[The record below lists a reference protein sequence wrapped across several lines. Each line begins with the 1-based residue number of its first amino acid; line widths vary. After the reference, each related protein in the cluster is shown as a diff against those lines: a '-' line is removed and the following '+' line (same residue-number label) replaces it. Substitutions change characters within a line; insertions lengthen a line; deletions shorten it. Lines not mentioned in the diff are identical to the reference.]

1 MTVGTDAPSSDSAS
15 TTPVRAPKRLLD
27 RILGIS
33 AEVHGGEGLTALL
46 LMLNIFLLLAA
57 YSMLKTIREPL
68 ILTVPGGAEVK
79 SYAAAAIAGLFII
92 LVPLYSAL
100 ASRVSR
106 VKLINGV
113 TSFFAACLVAF
124 FVLSR
129 TGVPIGVAFFI
140 WVGIFNL
147 MVIAQLWAFAND
159 VYTVEQGKRLF
170 AIVGFGASLGAIAGS
185 FSTGQLVKAFG
196 PYPFML
202 GACALL
208 VLCMLLTNV
217 INVRERRDGAK
228 PLSTP
233 DTPATETGAT
243 EAEATSADEP
253 VRGRSGF
260 SLVFHDRY
268 LLLIGLLMLLYNF
281 VNTNGEYILGKMVVG
296 AYVAAHGAAAVNGL
310 DAKKVIGEFYGN
322 FQTMV
327 NVLSALIQVFVVS
340 RVIKY
345 FGVRVA
351 LLVLPVVAIIGYVSM
366 AFVPLLSFIRGAKLA
381 ENSLDYSLQNT
392 TRNALYLPT
401 SREAKYKAKQAN
413 DTFFVRFGDV
423 LSAGLVF
430 AGTTWLGF
438 APREFALVNV
448 ALIAVWLVL
457 AIVIGRLFQG
467 LAATDSSATPS
478 PSGASRRRV
487 GSHSGT
493 PASAPLVTPGPVT
506 ATTT

>member
-1 MTVGTDAPSSDSAS
+1 MTTSESANGPVQGTPGETARGP
-15 TTPVRAPKRLLD
+15 LD
-27 RILGIS
+27 RILGVFT
-33 AEVHGGEGLTALL
+33 EVKGGEGVTAIL

-79 SYAAAAIAGLFII
+79 SYAAAAIAGLFMI

-106 VKLINGV
+106 VKLVNGV
-113 TSFFAACLVAF
+113 TLFFAACLVAF
-124 FVLSR
+124 FVLQGA
-129 TGVPIGVAFFI
+129 GVPIGVAFFI

-170 AIVGFGASLGAIAGS
+170 VIVGFGASLGAIAGS
-185 FSTGQLVKAFG
+185 FSTGELVAAYG

-202 GACALL
+202 GAAALL
-208 VLCMLLTNV
+208 LLCMLLTNIV
-217 INVRERRDGAK
+217 NVREKRAAALHPRTAEGTPGAPEDAAAK
-228 PLSTP
+228 
-233 DTPATETGAT
+233 AA
-243 EAEATSADEP
+243 EAE
-253 VRGRSGF
+253 VGVKGRSGF
-260 SLVFHDRY
+260 ALVFHDRY
-268 LLLIGLLMLLYNF
+268 LLLIGLLMLVYNF
-281 VNTNGEYILGKMVVG
+281 VNTNGEYILGKMVVA
-296 AYVAAHGAAAVNGL
+296 AYVAAHGAAAVAGM

-327 NVLSALIQVFVVS
+327 NVLSAVIQAFLVS
-340 RVIKY
+340 RVLKR
-345 FGVRVA
+345 FGVRIA
-351 LLVLPVVAIIGYVSM
+351 LFVLPVVALAGYTAM
-366 AFVPLLSFIRGAKLA
+366 AFVPVLAFIRGAKLA

-430 AGTTWLGF
+430 AGTAWWGF
-438 APREFALVNV
+438 APREFALVNIG
-448 ALIAVWLVL
+448 LIVIWLVFVL
-457 AIVIGRLFQG
+457 AIGRSFKR
-467 LAATDSSATPS
+467 LA
-478 PSGASRRRV
+478 
-487 GSHSGT
+487 GT
-493 PASAPLVTPGPVT
+493 A
-506 ATTT
+506 

>member
-1 MTVGTDAPSSDSAS
+1 MNMPTTESNTGSAAATPSQAQ
-15 TTPVRAPKRLLD
+15 KGLLD
-27 RILGIS
+27 RVLGIFTD
-33 AEVHGGEGLTALL
+33 VHGGEGLTAIL
-46 LMLNIFLLLAA
+46 LMLNIFLLLGS
-57 YSMLKTIREPL
+57 YYMLKVIREPL
-68 ILTVPGGAEVK
+68 ILTAPGGAEVK

-100 ASRVSR
+100 ASRMSR

-113 TSFFAACLVAF
+113 TLFFAACLIAF
-124 FVLSR
+124 FALSR

-147 MVIAQLWAFAND
+147 MIVAQLWAFAND

-185 FSTGQLVKAFG
+185 FSTGQLVKLYG

-208 VLCMLLTNV
+208 LLCMVLMNIV
-217 INVRERRDGAK
+217 NAREKHTRAGQPPPPQDAAAK
-228 PLSTP
+228 PGEPVT
-233 DTPATETGAT
+233 TAVA
-243 EAEATSADEP
+243 ADAP

-260 SLVFHDRY
+260 TLVFRDPY
-268 LLLIGLLMLLYNF
+268 LLLIGLLMLLINF
-281 VNTNGEYILGKMVVG
+281 VNTNGEYLLGKLVLG
-296 AYVAAHGAAAVNGL
+296 AYIKEHGAAAVAGL

-322 FQTMV
+322 FQTIV
-327 NVLSALIQVFVVS
+327 NVLSALIQALVVS
-340 RVIKY
+340 RVLKY
-345 FGVRVA
+345 FGVRFA
-351 LLVLPVVAIIGYVSM
+351 LLVMPVVALIGYSAM
-366 AFVPLLSFIRGAKLA
+366 AFVPLLAFIRGAKLA

-448 ALIAVWLVL
+448 ALIAVWMVI
-457 AIVIGRLFQG
+457 AVAIGRSFKR
-467 LAATDSSATPS
+467 LA
-478 PSGASRRRV
+478 
-487 GSHSGT
+487 GT
-493 PASAPLVTPGPVT
+493 A
-506 ATTT
+506 

>member
-1 MTVGTDAPSSDSAS
+1 MHTTAIHEASDAATS
-15 TTPVRAPKRLLD
+15 RAAPRRLLD
-27 RILGIS
+27 RVLGVFT
-33 AEVHGGEGLTALL
+33 EVHGGEGVTALL

-113 TSFFAACLVAF
+113 TVFFAACLIAF

-159 VYTVEQGKRLF
+159 VYTVDQGKRLF

-185 FSTGQLVKAFG
+185 FSTGQLVKTYG

-208 VLCMLLTNV
+208 ILCMVLTNV
-217 INVRERRDGAK
+217 VHIREKHVLAGRTHSPGDRKDEAGS
-228 PLSTP
+228 PES
-233 DTPATETGAT
+233 PAE
-243 EAEATSADEP
+243 DR
-253 VRGRSGF
+253 VKGRSGF
-260 SLVFHDRY
+260 ALVFTNRY

-281 VNTNGEYILGKMVVG
+281 VNTNGEYILGKMVLG
-296 AYVAAHGAAAVNGL
+296 AYTAAHGAAAVAGL

-327 NVLSALIQVFVVS
+327 NVLSAIIQAFVVS
-340 RVIKY
+340 RVIKH
-345 FGVRVA
+345 FGVRFA
-351 LLVLPVVAIIGYVSM
+351 LLVLPVVALIGYASM

-423 LSAGLVF
+423 LSAGLVL
-430 AGTTWLGF
+430 AGTKWLGF

-448 ALIAVWLVL
+448 VLILVWLLL
-457 AIVIGRLFQG
+457 AIAIGRLFKRQAG
-467 LAATDSSATPS
+467 SA
-478 PSGASRRRV
+478 
-487 GSHSGT
+487 
-493 PASAPLVTPGPVT
+493 
-506 ATTT
+506 

>member
-1 MTVGTDAPSSDSAS
+1 MTTDETHVGRPGAAAPDEL
-15 TTPVRAPKRLLD
+15 PKGLLD
-27 RILGIS
+27 RALGVFT
-33 AEVHGGEGLTALL
+33 EVRGGEGVTALL

-68 ILTVPGGAEVK
+68 VLTVPGGAEVK
-79 SYAAAAIAGLFII
+79 SYAAAVIAGLFIV

-113 TSFFAACLVAF
+113 TLFFAACLVAF
-124 FVLSR
+124 FALSR

-185 FSTGQLVKAFG
+185 FLTGQLVKTYG

-202 GACALL
+202 GACVLL
-208 VLCMLLTNV
+208 VFCMLLTNIV
-217 INVRERRDGAK
+217 NVRDKRSRAGRPRVAADAAEADA
-228 PLSTP
+228 PA
-233 DTPATETGAT
+233 PAT
-243 EAEATSADEP
+243 DP
-253 VRGRSGF
+253 DDDRVRGRSGF
-260 SLVFHDRY
+260 ALVFHDRY
-268 LLLIGLLMLLYNF
+268 LLLIGVLMLVYNF
-281 VNTNGEYILGKMVVG
+281 VNTNGEYILGKMVLG
-296 AYVAAHGAAAVNGL
+296 AYTSSHGAAALAGL

-327 NVLSALIQVFVVS
+327 NVVAAVVQMFLVS
-340 RVIKY
+340 RVLKY
-345 FGVRVA
+345 FGVRTA
-351 LLVLPVVAIIGYVSM
+351 LLVLPVVAVIGYTAM

-401 SREAKYKAKQAN
+401 SREAKYKAKQVN
-413 DTFFVRFGDV
+413 DSFFVRFGDV

-448 ALIAVWLVL
+448 GLIVVWLVL
-457 AIVIGRLFQG
+457 AVAIGRMFKRT
-467 LAATDSSATPS
+467 A
-478 PSGASRRRV
+478 
-487 GSHSGT
+487 GT
-493 PASAPLVTPGPVT
+493 A
-506 ATTT
+506 

>member
-1 MTVGTDAPSSDSAS
+1 MAATTPDRGTDAGTPSN
-15 TTPVRAPKRLLD
+15 APKGLLD
-27 RILGIS
+27 RILGVFT
-33 AEVHGGEGLTALL
+33 EVHGGEGVTAIL
-46 LMLNIFLLLAA
+46 LMLNIFLLLAS
-57 YSMLKTIREPL
+57 YYMLKVIREPL
-68 ILTVPGGAEVK
+68 VLTSPGGAEVK

-106 VKLINGV
+106 VRLINTV
-113 TSFFAACLVAF
+113 TLFFAACLVAF
-124 FVLSR
+124 FVLSG

-170 AIVGFGASLGAIAGS
+170 AIVGIGASLGAIAGS
-185 FSTGQLVKAFG
+185 FFTGQLVKVYG

-208 VLCMLLTNV
+208 LLCMVLTNV
-217 INVRERRDGAK
+217 VNIREKRTRAGQPRPPEDRAAESEAPG
-228 PLSTP
+228 PT
-233 DTPATETGAT
+233 ATT
-243 EAEATSADEP
+243 ADAP

-260 SLVFHDRY
+260 ALVLFNPY
-268 LLLIGLLMLLYNF
+268 LLLIGFLMLLINF
-281 VNTNGEYILGKMVVG
+281 VNTNGEYLLGKLVLG
-296 AYVAAHGAAAVNGL
+296 AYVEEHGAAAVAGM

-327 NVLSALIQVFVVS
+327 NVLSALIQAFVVS
-340 RVIKY
+340 RVLKY
-345 FGVRVA
+345 FGVRTA
-351 LLVLPVVAIIGYVSM
+351 LLVMPVVAIVGYASM
-366 AFVPLLSFIRGAKLA
+366 AFLPLLSFIRGVKLA

-430 AGTTWLGF
+430 AGTTLWNF

-448 ALIAVWLVL
+448 GLIAVWLVL
-457 AIVIGRLFQG
+457 AVLIGRMFKR
-467 LAATDSSATPS
+467 LAATS
-478 PSGASRRRV
+478 
-487 GSHSGT
+487 
-493 PASAPLVTPGPVT
+493 
-506 ATTT
+506 

>member
-1 MTVGTDAPSSDSAS
+1 MSTTAS
-15 TTPVRAPKRLLD
+15 TRGSAAALPNAAPRGLLD
-27 RILGIS
+27 RLLGVFT
-33 AEVHGGEGLTALL
+33 EVHGGEGLTALL

-68 ILTVPGGAEVK
+68 VLTVPGGAEVK
-79 SYAAAAIAGLFII
+79 SYAAAAIAGLFVI

-106 VKLINGV
+106 VKLINYV
-113 TSFFAACLVAF
+113 TLFFAACLIAF
-124 FVLSR
+124 FALHLS
-129 TGVPIGVAFFI
+129 GVPIGVAFFI
-140 WVGIFNL
+140 WVGVFN
-147 MVIAQLWAFAND
+147 MMIVAQLWAFAND

-185 FSTGQLVKAFG
+185 FSTGQLVKLYG

-208 VLCMLLTNV
+208 CLCMVLTNLV
-217 INVRERRDGAK
+217 SVREQRARAAL
-228 PLSTP
+228 P
-233 DTPATETGAT
+233 PAPTERAP
-243 EAEATSADEP
+243 EVAPAAPPAPPAEDR

-268 LLLIGLLMLLYNF
+268 LLLIGLLMLTYNF
-281 VNTNGEYILGKMVVG
+281 VNTNGEYILGKMVLG
-296 AYVAAHGAAAVNGL
+296 AYITAHGAAAVAGM

-322 FQTMV
+322 YQTMV
-327 NVLSALIQVFVVS
+327 NVISAVLQAFVVS
-340 RVIKY
+340 RVLKY
-345 FGVRVA
+345 FGVRIA
-351 LLVLPVVAIIGYVSM
+351 LLILPVVALIGYTSM
-366 AFVPLLSFIRGAKLA
+366 AFIPLLSFIRGTKLA

-438 APREFALVNV
+438 APREFALANV
-448 ALIAVWLVL
+448 VLLGVWLVL
-457 AIVIGRLFQG
+457 AVAIGRSFKR
-467 LAATDSSATPS
+467 LA
-478 PSGASRRRV
+478 
-487 GSHSGT
+487 GT
-493 PASAPLVTPGPVT
+493 A
-506 ATTT
+506 